1 MELVSF
7 CCPLWTQFFI
17 HHSLLHSPL
26 HKACS
31 CPFGVGRIS
40 RLSELACRC
49 RGRFCKAEY
58 WHAPEFLD
66 ALEALRVKVGRPLIL
81 NSGHR
86 CAQWNAFVGGAPA
99 SMHKTLAADISLA
112 GHDRQALL
120 RSARETGFTGLGFG
134 RSFLHVDRRKRP
146 AHWYYHGSRT
156 LWET

>member
-1 MELVSF
+1 MDTVLHP
-7 CCPLWTQFFI
+7 PLFA
-17 HHSLLHSPL
+17 SL
-26 HKACS
+26 AAAQ
-31 CPFGVGRIS
+31 GVLMPVWRWPHFSIV
-40 RLSELACRC
+40 ELACRC

-86 CAQWNAFVGGAPA
+86 CAQWNAIVGGAPA